1 MGWHNDEVQDA
12 VALAEIELCT
22 ELIIAASRSD
32 GRMSAEEVD
41 AVLGVVDLSALSHS
55 RAS

>member
-1 MGWHNDEVQDA
+1 MGWHNDDVQDG

-32 GRMSAEEVD
+32 GPMTTEEID
-41 AVLGVVDLSALSHS
+41 TVLGVELSAVSHY